1 MWDIETHDTAA
12 QAAAGEEAGGKAG
25 WLEGA
30 DLGYVLVHAG
40 ASSKSIAC
48 ARIWDACSLLYRVV
62 KGAQIGAEV
71 GQYQGFAQAVQ
82 DLALG
87 NARAQAQAERLL
99 STTAHIVLEVRAA
112 RLWLPTS

>member
-1 MWDIETHDTAA
+1 MCTT
-12 QAAAGEEAGGKAG
+12 
-25 WLEGA
+25 LF
-30 DLGYVLVHAG
+30 
-40 ASSKSIAC
+40 
-48 ARIWDACSLLYRVV
+48 RVV

-99 STTAHIVLEVRAA
+99 STTARIVLEVCTA
-112 RLWLPTS
+112 RLWLTDS